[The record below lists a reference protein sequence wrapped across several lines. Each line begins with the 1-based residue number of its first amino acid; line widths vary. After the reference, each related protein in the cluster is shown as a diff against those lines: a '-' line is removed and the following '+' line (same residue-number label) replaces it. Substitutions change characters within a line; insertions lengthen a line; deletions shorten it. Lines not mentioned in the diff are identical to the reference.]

1 VKNHIRNY
9 ERQID
14 IWDEIKFLM
23 RRRFVSSHYYRK
35 LYQKLQN
42 LSQGTKNVDE
52 YFKKMK
58 LAMIRADV
66 KEDREAIMARFING
80 LNYNIAY
87 IVELHHYVELEE
99 MVHLAMKMEKQLT
112 QKGTIQQSQPL
123 SPLKP

>member
-1 VKNHIRNY
+1 MTNHIRNY

-14 IWDEIKFLM
+14 IWDKMKFLM

-52 YFKKMK
+52 YFKEMK
-58 LAMIRADV
+58 IAMIQANV
-66 KEDREAIMARFING
+66 KEDKEAIMARFMNG
-80 LNYNIAY
+80 LNHDITY

-99 MVHLAMKMEKQLT
+99 MVHLAMKMEK
-112 QKGTIQQSQPL
+112 
-123 SPLKP
+123 